1 MAGTPEFASQALQ
14 TLSDLRFSTA
24 TAAFQIEG
32 ARTLDGRGR
41 SIWDDFVDEPGNV
54 IDSSIAD
61 PGPDSY
67 HRSAEDAS
75 LLQGLGVDRYRFS
88 ISWVRIIPEGKPGT
102 TPSSA
107 GLDYY
112 DRVVDEL
119 LAAGVTPEPTLY
131 HWDLPSEL
139 EAAGGWLNRDTVG
152 RFGEYVDVVA
162 SRLGD
167 RVRHW
172 YTINEPASTSL
183 QGYALG
189 ELAPGRMMLFDAL
202 PTVHHQLLAH
212 GTAAAILRG
221 HGAQQ
226 VAPAINHSLI
236 LPETD
241 AEHDHHAAATLDL
254 IYNRLFA
261 DPLLLGAYPDLDA
274 LGVQMP
280 IRDGDMELISTPCEV
295 YGFNYYNPTTVR
307 GVDEGPLPFDM
318 VATPHAEITGF
329 GPLWPIRPDTLRD
342 FLIDMR
348 TRYGS
353 MLPPIVISENG
364 ASFPEP
370 EECAEPIRDDKRIA
384 YLHDH
389 LLAVSEAAQAGVSI
403 AGYTVWSLLD
413 NFEWADGYTQRFGL
427 VHVNMETGQRTPKAS
442 YEWYRDLIASVR
454 A

>member
-1 MAGTPEFASQALQ
+1 MAGTPEFAPQALQ
-14 TLSDLRFSTA
+14 ALNGLRFSTA

-41 SIWDDFVDEPGNV
+41 SIWDDFVDVPGNV
-54 IDSSIAD
+54 LDSSAAD

-67 HRSAEDAS
+67 HRSAEDAA
-75 LLQGLGVDRYRFS
+75 LLAGLGADRYRFS
-88 ISWVRIIPEGKPGT
+88 ISWVRIIPDGQRSTKPNA
-102 TPSSA
+102 A

-131 HWDLPSEL
+131 HWDLPTEL
-139 EAAGGWLNRDTVG
+139 EVAGGWLNRDTVH
-152 RFGEYVDVVA
+152 RFGEYVEAVA
-162 SRLGD
+162 NRLGD

-189 ELAPGRMMLFDAL
+189 ELAPGHTMLFDAL

-212 GTAAAILRG
+212 GTAATILRE

-241 AEHDHHAAATLDL
+241 EDADHRAATTLDL
-254 IYNRLFA
+254 IFNRFFA
-261 DPLLLGAYPDLDA
+261 DPLLLGEYPDLEA

-280 IRDGDMELISTPCEV
+280 IRDGDMELISTPCDV

-307 GVDEGPLPFDM
+307 SVDEGPLPFDM
-318 VATPHAEITGF
+318 VPTPGAATTGF

-353 MLPPIVISENG
+353 SLPPIVISENG

-370 EECAEPIRDDKRIA
+370 EECTEPIRDDERIA

-389 LLAVSEAAQAGVSI
+389 LLALTEAIAAGVPI

-427 VHVNMETGQRTPKAS
+427 VHVNMTTGQRTPKSS
-442 YEWYRDLIASVR
+442 YEWYRNLIAAVR

>member
-1 MAGTPEFASQALQ
+1 MAGPPEFAPQALQ
-14 TLSDLRFSTA
+14 ALSGLRFSTA
-24 TAAFQIEG
+24 TAAFQVEG

-41 SIWDDFVDEPGNV
+41 SIWDDYVDVPGNV
-54 IDSSIAD
+54 LDSSTAD

-67 HRSAEDAS
+67 HHSAEDAA
-75 LLQGLGVDRYRFS
+75 LLKGLGIDRYRFS
-88 ISWVRIIPEGKPGT
+88 IPWVRIIPDGQLGTKPNA
-102 TPSSA
+102 A
-107 GLDYY
+107 GLDHY

-119 LAAGVTPEPTLY
+119 LAAGITPEPTLY
-131 HWDLPSEL
+131 HWDLPTAL
-139 EAAGGWLNRDTVG
+139 EAAGGWLNRDTVH
-152 RFGEYVDVVA
+152 RFGEYVEA
-162 SRLGD
+162 LANRLGD

-189 ELAPGRMMLFDAL
+189 ELAPGRTMLFDAL

-212 GTAAAILRG
+212 GTATTILRE
-221 HGAQQ
+221 HGATQA
-226 VAPAINHSLI
+226 APAINHSLI
-236 LPETD
+236 LPEAD
-241 AEHDHHAAATLDL
+241 EEADHRAAATLDL

-261 DPLLLGAYPDLDA
+261 DPLLLGEYPDLDA

-280 IRDGDMELISTPCEV
+280 IRAGDMELISTPCEV

-307 GVDEGPLPFDM
+307 GVDEGPLPFAM
-318 VATPHAEITGF
+318 VPTPGAATTGF
-329 GPLWPIRPDTLRD
+329 GPMWPIRPDTLRD

-348 TRYGS
+348 ARYGS
-353 MLPPIVISENG
+353 ALPPIVISESG

-370 EECAEPIRDDKRIA
+370 DACTEPIRDNERIG

-389 LLAVSEAAQAGVSI
+389 LQAVTEAIAAGVPI

-427 VHVNMETGQRTPKAS
+427 VHVNMDTGQRTPKAS
-442 YEWYRDLIASVR
+442 YEWYRNLISTVR

>member
-1 MAGTPEFASQALQ
+1 MAVTPEFAPRALQ
-14 TLSDLRFSTA
+14 TLSGLRFSTA
-24 TAAFQIEG
+24 TSAFQIEG

-41 SIWDDFVDEPGNV
+41 SIWDEFVDEPGNV
-54 IDSSIAD
+54 IDSSTAD

-67 HRSAEDAS
+67 HRSAEDAA
-75 LLQGLGVDRYRFS
+75 LLAGLGVDRYRFS
-88 ISWVRIIPEGKPGT
+88 ISWVPIIADGMAGTKPNT
-102 TPSSA
+102 A

-119 LAAGVTPEPTLY
+119 LGVGVTPEPTLY
-131 HWDLPSEL
+131 HWDLPTAL
-139 EAAGGWLNRDTVG
+139 EAAGGWLNRDTVH
-152 RFGEYVDVVA
+152 RFGDYVDAVA
-162 SRLGD
+162 DRLGD

-189 ELAPGRMMLFDAL
+189 ELAPGHTMLFDAL

-212 GTAAAILRG
+212 GTATTILRE
-221 HGAQQ
+221 HGAEQ

-241 AEHDHHAAATLDL
+241 TEADHEAAATLDL

-261 DPLLLGAYPDLDA
+261 DPLLLGEYPDLEA
-274 LGVQMP
+274 LGAQMP
-280 IRDGDMELISTPCEV
+280 IRDGDMELISTPCDV

-307 GVDEGPLPFDM
+307 GVGEGPLPFEM
-318 VATPHAEITGF
+318 VPTPGAATTGF

-353 MLPPIVISENG
+353 KLPPIVISENG

-370 EECAEPIRDDKRIA
+370 EVGTEPIRDDERIA
-384 YLHDH
+384 YLHEH
-389 LLAVSEAAQAGVSI
+389 LEAVAEAIVAGVAI
-403 AGYTVWSLLD
+403 VGYTVWSLLD

-427 VHVNMETGQRTPKAS
+427 VHVDMNTGHRTPKSS
-442 YEWYRDLIASVR
+442 YQWYRDLIASVR